1 MNLKNSTNEP
11 VYQTETDSQT
21 ERTSLWLPQ
30 GMLEGDKLG
39 LRDCVTD
46 RGNTFTL
53 AKNLGD

>member
-46 RGNTFTL
+46 RGT
-53 AKNLGD
+53 